1 MFITRAIYIYYFPT
15 DPSEDPVYQS
25 IAIKKDHG
33 RIISAFVLEFV
44 ISIVSHNYT
53 VLHVSVIQPY

>member
-1 MFITRAIYIYYFPT
+1 M
-15 DPSEDPVYQS
+15 YQS

-44 ISIVSHNYT
+44 ISIVSHNYYT
-53 VLHVSVIQPY
+53 QERMIKWGSRAHAILHVSVILPY